1 MLRIAGLVF
10 LCMLAPALAGAS
22 EFADRN
28 FIQAD
33 MQVAVQTENFAHIEK
48 RYAEATKAN
57 ERFPSGQFKS
67 DATLYAIERAIRL
80 ARETY
85 ERGMT
90 PQAQKEDPEAPFTA
104 MDEKTARW
112 QKAYPSSSL
121 AAFARS
127 EAYISHAFFHRGTRY
142 AREVDPAKWKEY
154 GYYIEQAYEALA
166 VSQLPR
172 DLPWYS
178 GILQL
183 APFASTDLG
192 AFKRLVEEA
201 SSHYP
206 SNVAIYSFASTRF
219 EPKWGGSIDAFD
231 WLANLAASRNKNVD
245 GMALY
250 AAMYQH
256 FAYSSDFKNNLFTAT
271 RADWKKMKQGYE
283 DMVKAYPVDQH
294 LNQYAWFACLAK
306 DAVTL
311 KRVLTQ
317 IGTNIDQTVW
327 NAETLTRCR
336 RLANDGK

>member
-183 APFASTDLG
+183 APFGKTDLG
-192 AFKRLVEEA
+192 RFKNLVEEA
-201 SSHYP
+201 SSRYP
-206 SNVAIYSFASTRF
+206 SNFAIYSFSTMRL
-219 EPKWGGSIDAFD
+219 EPRWGGNTEALEWI
-231 WLANLAASRNKNVD
+231 ANLAASRNEKVD

-250 AAMYQH
+250 ARVYAH
-256 FAYSSDFKNNLFTAT
+256 IAFSAGFENDLFTAT
-271 RADWKKMKQGYE
+271 RADWKKMKKGYG
-283 DMVKAYPVDQH
+283 DMVKAYPTDMN
-294 LNQYAWFACLAK
+294 LNYYAWFACLAK
-306 DAVTL
+306 DPATL
-311 KRVLTQ
+311 KGLLAQ
-317 IGTNIDQTVW
+317 IGSNINHEIW
-327 NAETLTRCR
+327 NVETLTRCR
-336 RLANDGK
+336 RLANGGE